1 MSLTWWLAGGAG
13 LLVLVVGPRLLP
25 DDFDTRSGSLVDAAT
40 GAPVAG
46 ATVVASWSGFT
57 DAFRN
62 RQAVAHVEV
71 AVTDAK
77 GRWRLAGWPP
87 GRDTTFRDV
96 RVQRWAAA
104 PGRPVAG
111 VAVALGSSTSR
122 MDPVAADDKSR
133 AEGLRDA
140 FMHSK
145 VFGSLARDGS
155 GEALVPLQLA
165 LIAGMEQLP
174 PTAESLDTL
183 TWARTGVAATR
194 HVAGAA
200 HGSR

>member
-1 MSLTWWLAGGAG
+1 MSLAWWLAGGAA

-25 DDFDTRSGSLVDAAT
+25 DDFDARSGSLVDAAT

-46 ATVVASWSGFT
+46 ATVVANWSGFT

-62 RQAVAHVEV
+62 QQAVAHVEV
-71 AVTDAK
+71 TVTDAQ

-96 RVQRWAAA
+96 RVDRWAAA

-133 AEGLRDA
+133 AEALRDA

-174 PTAESLDTL
+174 PTAENLDTL
-183 TWARTGVAATR
+183 AWARTGVAATR